1 MGFMMFSTVLI
12 RMRSSSG
19 LSHDHAGEV
28 GAFYETIKE
37 VTHVETGAG
46 CIPGTALER
55 AAAELASEA
64 SPTH

>member
-1 MGFMMFSTVLI
+1 MFSTVLI

-37 VTHVETGAG
+37 VTHVETGGGGAG